1 MNKNVSFI
9 LFDEWSTSFSMS
21 SAPFRLDYKFFFLF
35 VFAWCDVMLWGPHTE
50 RSANICLAS
59 YSSHKFVNPPSPSLS
74 LSMFYLQF
82 CWLVACRKQMPRVA
96 WIVVV
101 VRSHVV
107 TLVSQFIIPLPELW
121 VIFSSSSLSRWSC
134 HTWLGCG
141 HLCGCGRAATGR
153 CSLLYHV

>member
-59 YSSHKFVNPPSPSLS
+59 YSSHKFVNPPSPSLFLS
-74 LSMFYLQF
+74 LYILFTVL
-82 CWLVACRKQMPRVA
+82 LACCMQETDATRRVN
-96 WIVVV
+96 
-101 VRSHVV
+101 RGRR
-107 TLVSQFIIPLPELW
+107 TLTRRYFSKSIYHSIGRTMSNLPLLP
-121 VIFSSSSLSRWSC
+121 F
-134 HTWLGCG
+134 
-141 HLCGCGRAATGR
+141 
-153 CSLLYHV
+153 